1 MSFFDRFR
9 RAPQKKESA
18 SWPAI
23 ISGYGAGSYVWKP
36 RDYAALAKEGYQNV
50 AAVYGCVSLIARAA
64 GGIDWYVMDGENEV
78 EGHEL
83 EKLLARPNEFDS
95 RASFIEKVVSF
106 LLLSGNSYIERVQG
120 IATAPPKYLYALRPD
135 RMTPKAGIGPREYIS
150 AWEYNANGRLYTYK
164 PEQILHIA
172 KFHPTNDFFGLSP
185 LEVAAKSIDIA
196 NLSLEWNANTLNRS
210 MQTPGA
216 LKILGQ
222 LTEDQR
228 KVLLADLATYQGA
241 GNAGKIPI
249 FEGGT
254 GGMEWMSMAITP
266 KDMEWQE
273 SDRANLRR
281 ICAIFNVWSG
291 LFGDTENQ
299 TYANYQE
306 GRAGLYTEAVLPV
319 MDILRDELN
328 NWLSWLYGP
337 KIRLEYDRDAIE
349 AIQEDR
355 GKKYAYLNQADWLTV
370 NEKREATGYDD
381 VGPDGDVIL
390 VQISKMPLDQAI
402 AEPEPVPDAL
412 APFAGTEGQAKPD
425 EEDVPGEDLPV
436 DEEAEKPKKSA
447 PAHEVKAVKDSFWHD
462 PERKSLLW
470 KAFDRR
476 LAMQERQLVPLVKK
490 YLREQADRVKAR
502 MVEGIP
508 AVGLVNVEA
517 EAKAYAER
525 FFPFYERA
533 FRLAG
538 QAGFHATQGKF
549 YDPTED
555 VKAEGDK
562 FVVNPEQLAK
572 LRAQIAKSA
581 HLFNETT
588 GKFVQSFVEDAAIE
602 NLTTEQVTQE
612 LWKALG
618 DRAAWEARRIAAT
631 EMTRT
636 DGWGAHEGYKQN
648 DAIDAQGWNCQMLDT
663 SRDSHMEMDGVEV
676 GIDENFVLDGW
687 EFRGPSDPVS
697 DAAPAGLIVNCRCS
711 TFPIVGGLGG

>member
-1 MSFFDRFR
+1 MSIFDRFR
-9 RAPQKKESA
+9 KPPQKKESA
-18 SWPAI
+18 SWPPI
-23 ISGYGAGSYVWKP
+23 IAAYGAGSYVWKP
-36 RDYAALAKEGYQNV
+36 KNYTELAKAGYQNV

-64 GGIDWYVMDGENEV
+64 AGIEWYVMDGENEV
-78 EGHEL
+78 EGHPL
-83 EKLLARPNEFDS
+83 GVLLARPNEFDS
-95 RASFIEKVVSF
+95 RAAFIEKVVSF

-120 IATAPPKYLYALRPD
+120 IPTAPPKYLYTLRPD
-135 RMTPKAGIGPREYIS
+135 RMTPKAGVGPRQYIS
-150 AWEYNANGRLYTYK
+150 AWEYNANGHVYLYK
-164 PEQILHIA
+164 PEQILHIV
-172 KFHPTNDFFGLSP
+172 KFHPTHDFFGLSP

-196 NLSLEWNANTLNRS
+196 NLSLDWNANTLSRS

-216 LKILGQ
+216 LKIDGQ

-228 KVLLADLATYQGA
+228 KTLLADLAQYQGA

-254 GGMEWMSMAITP
+254 GGMEWMSMAMSP

-328 NWLSWLYGP
+328 NWLAQLYGP
-337 KIRLEYDRDAIE
+337 KVRLEYDRDAIE

-355 GKKYAYLNQADWLTV
+355 GKKYGYLSTCDWLTV
-370 NEKREATGYDD
+370 NEKRDATGYDQLGPEAD
-381 VGPDGDVIL
+381 VVL
-390 VQISKMPLDQAI
+390 VGIGKLPLDQAV
-402 AEPEPVPDAL
+402 AEPEPVPEALVGAQDDADE
-412 APFAGTEGQAKPD
+412 AD
-425 EEDVPGEDLPV
+425 EEVV
-436 DEEAEKPKKSA
+436 EETGKARKSKATPA
-447 PAHEVKAVKDSFWHD
+447 PARKASFWSG

-476 LAMQERQLVPLVKK
+476 LAMQERQFAPLIRK

-502 MVEGIP
+502 FDEGLR
-508 AVGLVNVEA
+508 ANLLDVNA
-517 EAKAYAER
+517 EAKAYADR

-538 QAGFHATQGKF
+538 QSGFHATQGKLW
-549 YDPTED
+549 DPTED
-555 VKAEGDK
+555 VKADADK
-562 FVVNPEQLAK
+562 FVVSPEQLAK

-581 HLFNETT
+581 KFFNDTT

-602 NLTTEQVTQE
+602 NVTTEQLTQE

-618 DRAAWEARRIAAT
+618 DRAAWECRRIAAT

-636 DGWGAHEGYKQN
+636 DGWGSVEGYKQN
-648 DAIDAQGWNCQMLDT
+648 DTIDSKGWNCQKLDT
-663 SRDSHMEMDGVEV
+663 SREDHVDADGQEV
-676 GIDENFVLDGW
+676 GVDEDFTIGGEAMAWPGDD
-687 EFRGPSDPVS
+687 RAS
-697 DAAPAGLIVNCRCS
+697 AGNTCNCRCS
-711 TFPIVGGLGG
+711 TYPIVGAL

>member
-1 MSFFDRFR
+1 MSIFDRFR
-9 RAPQKKESA
+9 KPPQKKESA
-18 SWPAI
+18 SWPPI
-23 ISGYGAGSYVWKP
+23 IAAYGAGSYVWKP
-36 RDYAALAKEGYQNV
+36 KNYTELAKAGYQNV

-64 GGIDWYVMDGENEV
+64 AGIEWYVMDGENEV
-78 EGHEL
+78 EGHPL
-83 EKLLARPNEFDS
+83 GVLLARPNEFDS
-95 RASFIEKVVSF
+95 RAAFIEKVVSF

-120 IATAPPKYLYALRPD
+120 IPTAPPKYLYTLRPD
-135 RMTPKAGIGPREYIS
+135 RMTPKAGVGPRQYIS
-150 AWEYNANGRLYTYK
+150 AWEYNANGHVYLYK
-164 PEQILHIA
+164 PEQILHIV
-172 KFHPTNDFFGLSP
+172 KFHPTHDFFGLSP

-196 NLSLEWNANTLNRS
+196 NLSLDWNANTLSRS

-216 LKILGQ
+216 LKIDGQ

-228 KVLLADLATYQGA
+228 KTLLADLAQYQGA

-254 GGMEWMSMAITP
+254 GGIEWMSMAMSP

-328 NWLSWLYGP
+328 NWLAQLYGP
-337 KIRLEYDRDAIE
+337 KVRLEYDRDAIE

-355 GKKYAYLNQADWLTV
+355 GKKYGYLSTCDWLTV
-370 NEKREATGYDD
+370 NEKRDATGYDQLGPEAD
-381 VGPDGDVIL
+381 VVL
-390 VQISKMPLDQAI
+390 VGIGKLPLDQAV
-402 AEPEPVPDAL
+402 AEPEPVPEALVGAQDDADE
-412 APFAGTEGQAKPD
+412 AD
-425 EEDVPGEDLPV
+425 EEVV
-436 DEEAEKPKKSA
+436 EETGKARKSKATPA
-447 PAHEVKAVKDSFWHD
+447 PARKASFWSG

-476 LAMQERQLVPLVKK
+476 LAMQERQFAPLIRK

-502 MVEGIP
+502 FDEGLR
-508 AVGLVNVEA
+508 ANLLDVNA
-517 EAKAYAER
+517 EAKAYADR

-538 QAGFHATQGKF
+538 QSGFHATQGKLF
-549 YDPTED
+549 DPTED

-562 FVVNPEQLAK
+562 FVVSPEQLAK

-581 HLFNETT
+581 KFFNDTT

-602 NLTTEQVTQE
+602 NVTTEQLTQE

-618 DRAAWEARRIAAT
+618 DRAAWECRRIAAT

-636 DGWGAHEGYKQN
+636 DGWGSVEGYKQN
-648 DAIDAQGWNCQMLDT
+648 DTIDSKGWNCQKLDT
-663 SRDSHMEMDGVEV
+663 SREDHVDADGQEV
-676 GIDENFVLDGW
+676 GVDEDFTIGGEAMAWPGDD
-687 EFRGPSDPVS
+687 RAS
-697 DAAPAGLIVNCRCS
+697 AGNTCNCRCS
-711 TFPIVGGLGG
+711 TYPIVGAL

>member
-1 MSFFDRFR
+1 MSIFDRFR
-9 RAPQKKESA
+9 KPPQKKESA
-18 SWPAI
+18 SWPPI
-23 ISGYGAGSYVWKP
+23 IAAYGAGSYVWKP
-36 RDYAALAKEGYQNV
+36 KNYTELAKAGYQNV

-64 GGIDWYVMDGENEV
+64 AGIEWYVMDGENEV
-78 EGHEL
+78 EGHPL
-83 EKLLARPNEFDS
+83 GVLLARPNEFDS
-95 RASFIEKVVSF
+95 RAAFIEKVVSF

-120 IATAPPKYLYALRPD
+120 IPTAPPKYLYTLRPD
-135 RMTPKAGIGPREYIS
+135 RMTPKAGVGPRQYIS
-150 AWEYNANGRLYTYK
+150 AWEYNANGHVYLYK
-164 PEQILHIA
+164 PEQILHIV
-172 KFHPTNDFFGLSP
+172 KFHPTHDFFGLSP

-196 NLSLEWNANTLNRS
+196 NLSLDWNANTLSRS

-216 LKILGQ
+216 LKVDGQ

-228 KVLLADLATYQGA
+228 KTLLADLAQYQGA

-254 GGMEWMSMAITP
+254 GGMEWMSMAMSP

-328 NWLSWLYGP
+328 NWLAQLYGP
-337 KIRLEYDRDAIE
+337 KVRLEYDRDAIE

-355 GKKYAYLNQADWLTV
+355 GKKYGYLSTCDWLTV
-370 NEKREATGYDD
+370 NEKRDATGYDQLGPEAD
-381 VGPDGDVIL
+381 VVL
-390 VQISKMPLDQAI
+390 VGIGKLPLDQAV
-402 AEPEPVPDAL
+402 AEPEPVPEALVGAQDDADE
-412 APFAGTEGQAKPD
+412 AD
-425 EEDVPGEDLPV
+425 EEVV
-436 DEEAEKPKKSA
+436 EETGKARKSKATPA
-447 PAHEVKAVKDSFWHD
+447 PARKASFWSG

-476 LAMQERQLVPLVKK
+476 LAMQERQFAPLIRK

-502 MVEGIP
+502 FDEGLR
-508 AVGLVNVEA
+508 ANLLDVNA
-517 EAKAYAER
+517 EAKAYADR

-538 QAGFHATQGKF
+538 QSGFHATQGKLW
-549 YDPTED
+549 DPTED
-555 VKAEGDK
+555 VKADADK
-562 FVVNPEQLAK
+562 FVVSPEQLAK

-581 HLFNETT
+581 KFFNDTT

-602 NLTTEQVTQE
+602 NVTTEQLTQE

-618 DRAAWEARRIAAT
+618 DRAAWECRRIAAT

-636 DGWGAHEGYKQN
+636 DGWGSVEGYKQN
-648 DAIDAQGWNCQMLDT
+648 DTIDSKGWNCQKLDT
-663 SRDSHMEMDGVEV
+663 SREDHVDADGQEV
-676 GIDENFVLDGW
+676 GVDEDFTIGGEAMAWPGDD
-687 EFRGPSDPVS
+687 RAS
-697 DAAPAGLIVNCRCS
+697 AGNTCNCRCS
-711 TFPIVGGLGG
+711 TYPIIGAL

>member
-1 MSFFDRFR
+1 MSLLDRFR
-9 RAPQKKESA
+9 KPPQKKESA
-18 SWPAI
+18 SWPPI
-23 ISGYGAGSYVWKP
+23 IAAYGAGSYVWKP
-36 RDYAALAKEGYQNV
+36 KNYAELSKAGYQNV

-64 GGIDWYVMDGENEV
+64 AGIEWYVMDGENEV
-78 EGHEL
+78 EGHPL
-83 EKLLARPNEFDS
+83 GVLLARPNEFDS
-95 RASFIEKVVSF
+95 RAAFIEKVVSF

-120 IATAPPKYLYALRPD
+120 IPTAPPKYLYTLRPD
-135 RMTPKAGIGPREYIS
+135 RMTPKAGVGPRQYIS
-150 AWEYNANGRLYTYK
+150 AWEYNANGHVYLYK
-164 PEQILHIA
+164 PEQILHIV
-172 KFHPTNDFFGLSP
+172 KFHPTHDFFGLSP

-196 NLSLEWNANTLNRS
+196 NLSLDWNANTLSRS

-216 LKILGQ
+216 LKIDGQ

-228 KVLLADLATYQGA
+228 KTLLADLAQYQGA

-328 NWLSWLYGP
+328 NWLAQLYGP
-337 KIRLEYDRDAIE
+337 KVRLEYDRDAIE

-355 GKKYAYLNQADWLTV
+355 GKKYGYLSTCDWLTV
-370 NEKREATGYDD
+370 NEKRDATGYDQLGPEAD
-381 VGPDGDVIL
+381 VVL
-390 VQISKMPLDQAI
+390 VGIGKIPLDQAI
-402 AEPEPVPDAL
+402 AEPEPMPDTL
-412 APFAGTEGQAKPD
+412 APFAGTAGQAKPD
-425 EEDVPGEDLPV
+425 EEELPEEEAV
-436 DEEAEKPKKSA
+436 DEEPKKSA
-447 PAHEVKAVKDSFWHD
+447 LAHEVKAVKGSFWRD

-476 LAMQERQLVPLVKK
+476 LAMQERQFVPLVKK
-490 YLREQADRVKAR
+490 YLLTQADRIKAR
-502 MVEGIP
+502 MLEGVANHNLIDI
-508 AVGLVNVEA
+508 EA
-517 EAKAYAER
+517 ESKAYADR

-533 FRLAG
+533 FKYAG

-549 YDPTED
+549 WEPMDEEKADEPRFVIDP
-555 VKAEGDK
+555 AM
-562 FVVNPEQLAK
+562 LAK

-588 GKFVQSFVEDAAIE
+588 RGVVAASIEDAAVE
-602 NLTTEQVTQE
+602 NLTTEATAQK
-612 LWKALG
+612 LWSDLKT
-618 DRAAWEARRIAAT
+618 RAAWECRRIAST

-636 DGWGAHEGYKQN
+636 DGWGSVEGYKQN
-648 DAIDAQGWNCQMLDT
+648 ETIDMKGWNCQMLDT
-663 SRDSHMEMDGVEV
+663 SRDSHMESDGQEV
-676 GIDENFVLDGW
+676 GVDEDFTIGGEAMAWPGDD
-687 EFRGPSDPVS
+687 RAS
-697 DAAPAGLIVNCRCS
+697 AGNVCNCRCS
-711 TFPIVGGLGG
+711 TYPVVGGM

>member
-1 MSFFDRFR
+1 MSIFDRFR
-9 RAPQKKESA
+9 KPPQKKESA
-18 SWPAI
+18 SWPPI
-23 ISGYGAGSYVWKP
+23 IAAYGAGSYVWKP
-36 RDYAALAKEGYQNV
+36 KNYTELAKAGYQNV

-64 GGIDWYVMDGENEV
+64 AGIEWYVMDGENEV
-78 EGHEL
+78 EGHPL
-83 EKLLARPNEFDS
+83 GVLLARPNEFDS
-95 RASFIEKVVSF
+95 RAAFIEKVVSF

-120 IATAPPKYLYALRPD
+120 IPTAPPKYLYTLRPD
-135 RMTPKAGIGPREYIS
+135 RMTPKAGVGPRQYIS
-150 AWEYNANGRLYTYK
+150 AWEYNANGHVYLYK
-164 PEQILHIA
+164 PEQILHIV
-172 KFHPTNDFFGLSP
+172 KFHPTHDFFGLSP

-196 NLSLEWNANTLNRS
+196 NLSLDWNANTLSRS

-216 LKILGQ
+216 LKVDGQ

-228 KVLLADLATYQGA
+228 KTLLADLAQYQGA

-254 GGMEWMSMAITP
+254 GGMEWMSMAMSP

-328 NWLSWLYGP
+328 NWLAQLYGP
-337 KIRLEYDRDAIE
+337 KVRLEYDRDAIE

-355 GKKYAYLNQADWLTV
+355 GKKYGYLSTCDWLTV
-370 NEKREATGYDD
+370 NEKRDATGYDQLGPEAD
-381 VGPDGDVIL
+381 VVL
-390 VQISKMPLDQAI
+390 VGIGKLPLDQAV
-402 AEPEPVPDAL
+402 AEPEPVPEALVGAQDDADE
-412 APFAGTEGQAKPD
+412 AD
-425 EEDVPGEDLPV
+425 EEVV
-436 DEEAEKPKKSA
+436 EETGKARKSKATPA
-447 PAHEVKAVKDSFWHD
+447 PARKASFWSG

-476 LAMQERQLVPLVKK
+476 LAMQERQFAPLIRK

-502 MVEGIP
+502 FDEGLR
-508 AVGLVNVEA
+508 ANLLDVNA
-517 EAKAYAER
+517 EAKAYADR

-538 QAGFHATQGKF
+538 QSGFHATQGKLF
-549 YDPTED
+549 DPTED

-562 FVVNPEQLAK
+562 FVVSPEQLAK

-581 HLFNETT
+581 KFFNDTT

-602 NLTTEQVTQE
+602 NVTTEQLTQE

-618 DRAAWEARRIAAT
+618 DRAAWECRRIAAT

-636 DGWGAHEGYKQN
+636 DGWGSVEGYKQN
-648 DAIDAQGWNCQMLDT
+648 DTIDSKGWNCQKLDT
-663 SRDSHMEMDGVEV
+663 SREDHVDADGQEV
-676 GIDENFVLDGW
+676 GVDEDFTIGGEAMAWPGDD
-687 EFRGPSDPVS
+687 RAS
-697 DAAPAGLIVNCRCS
+697 AGNTCNCRCS
-711 TFPIVGGLGG
+711 TYPIVGAL

>member
-1 MSFFDRFR
+1 MSIFDRFR
-9 RAPQKKESA
+9 KPPQKKESA
-18 SWPAI
+18 SWPPI
-23 ISGYGAGSYVWKP
+23 IAAYGAGSYVWKP
-36 RDYAALAKEGYQNV
+36 KNYTELAKAGYQNV

-64 GGIDWYVMDGENEV
+64 AGIEWYVMDGENEV
-78 EGHEL
+78 EGHPL
-83 EKLLARPNEFDS
+83 GVLLARPNEFDS
-95 RASFIEKVVSF
+95 RAAFIEKVVSF

-120 IATAPPKYLYALRPD
+120 IPTAPPKYLYTLRPD
-135 RMTPKAGIGPREYIS
+135 RMTPKAGVGPRQYIS
-150 AWEYNANGRLYTYK
+150 AWEYNANGHVYLYK
-164 PEQILHIA
+164 PEQILHIV
-172 KFHPTNDFFGLSP
+172 KFHPTHDFFGLSP

-196 NLSLEWNANTLNRS
+196 NLSLDWNANTLSRS

-216 LKILGQ
+216 LKVDGQ

-228 KVLLADLATYQGA
+228 KTLLADLAQYQGA

-254 GGMEWMSMAITP
+254 GGMEWMSMAMSP

-328 NWLSWLYGP
+328 NWLAQLYGP
-337 KIRLEYDRDAIE
+337 KVRLEYDRDAIE

-355 GKKYAYLNQADWLTV
+355 GKKYGYLSTCDWLTV
-370 NEKREATGYDD
+370 NEKRDATGYDQLGPEAD
-381 VGPDGDVIL
+381 VVL
-390 VQISKMPLDQAI
+390 VGIGKLPLDQAV
-402 AEPEPVPDAL
+402 AEPEPVPEALVGAQDDADE
-412 APFAGTEGQAKPD
+412 AD
-425 EEDVPGEDLPV
+425 EEVV
-436 DEEAEKPKKSA
+436 EETGKARKSKATPA
-447 PAHEVKAVKDSFWHD
+447 PARKASFWSE

-476 LAMQERQLVPLVKK
+476 LAMQERQFAPLIRK

-502 MVEGIP
+502 FDEGLR
-508 AVGLVNVEA
+508 ANLLDVNA
-517 EAKAYAER
+517 EAKAYADR

-538 QAGFHATQGKF
+538 QSGFHATQGKLW
-549 YDPTED
+549 DPTED
-555 VKAEGDK
+555 VKADADK
-562 FVVNPEQLAK
+562 FVVSPEQLAK

-581 HLFNETT
+581 KFFNDTT

-602 NLTTEQVTQE
+602 NVTTEQLTQE

-618 DRAAWEARRIAAT
+618 DRAAWECRRIAAT

-636 DGWGAHEGYKQN
+636 DGWGSVEGYKQN
-648 DAIDAQGWNCQMLDT
+648 DTIDSKGWNCQKLDT
-663 SRDSHMEMDGVEV
+663 SREDHVDADGQEV
-676 GIDENFVLDGW
+676 GVDEDFTIGGEAMAWPGDD
-687 EFRGPSDPVS
+687 RAS
-697 DAAPAGLIVNCRCS
+697 AGNTCNCRCS
-711 TFPIVGGLGG
+711 TYPIVGAL